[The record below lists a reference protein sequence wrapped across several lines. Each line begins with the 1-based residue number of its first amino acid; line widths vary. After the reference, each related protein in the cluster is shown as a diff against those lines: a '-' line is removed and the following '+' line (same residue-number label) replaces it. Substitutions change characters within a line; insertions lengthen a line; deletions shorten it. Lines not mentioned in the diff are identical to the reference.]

1 MKSKHLE
8 LNGQQHKNLSLL
20 TNLAATGF
28 LLLATKSNLL
38 SFKRCI
44 GLFFNVCSCAIVGAR

>member
-1 MKSKHLE
+1 MKSQHLQ
-8 LNGQQHKNLSLL
+8 LNGQQHNKMSLL
-20 TNLAATGF
+20 TALAATGF

-44 GLFFNVCSCAIVGAR
+44 GIFFNVCSQAAQT

>member
-1 MKSKHLE
+1 MKSQHLQ
-8 LNGQQHKNLSLL
+8 LNGQQHNKMSLL
-20 TNLAATGF
+20 TALAATGF

-44 GLFFNVCSCAIVGAR
+44 GIFFNVCSCAIVGAR